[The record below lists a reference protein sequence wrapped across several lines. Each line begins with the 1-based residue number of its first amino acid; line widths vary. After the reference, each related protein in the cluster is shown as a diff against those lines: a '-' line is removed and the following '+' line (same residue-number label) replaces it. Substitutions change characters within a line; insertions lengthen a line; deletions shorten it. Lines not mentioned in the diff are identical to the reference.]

1 MARREDGTSLNSRRV
16 KATEWRLSNNSNVCS
31 VRVCLFRSLSSC
43 VWMKVAAAMVSSIDG
58 MAESTLSV
66 FVVVA
71 EATSLDGGTD
81 SSDGRGKVPTKVEVN
96 ANDRC
101 RREMKKA
108 NRHTVMMVIG
118 CKDGSV

>member
-1 MARREDGTSLNSRRV
+1 MVVQIVVMVEV
-16 KATEWRLSNNSNVCS
+16 KCKIPR
-31 VRVCLFRSLSSC
+31 
-43 VWMKVAAAMVSSIDG
+43 
-58 MAESTLSV
+58 
-66 FVVVA
+66 
-71 EATSLDGGTD
+71 
-81 SSDGRGKVPTKVEVN
+81 KVEVN